1 MATSVLSK
9 VLPKVTL
16 NRQKYNHELSEEEVN
31 FLTSNTTLEKEKV
44 EAQHR
49 NFLSNHKSG
58 QISKK
63 KFDSMIKESYPGT
76 KASKLSRHLFRM
88 YDTNGD
94 GSVDFKEYVLGLDIL
109 TNGTP
114 EQNLK
119 QIFRLLD
126 INNDGKINMK
136 ELKKILKDIKELSKE
151 NNSGDN
157 ETDEKLAIEAF
168 SEMDLNE
175 DGDITEEE
183 FIAACLAQKKFSTI
197 VTLQIIKIILE

>member
-9 VLPKVTL
+9 VMPKLSTKKP
-16 NRQKYNHELSEEEVN
+16 KYNFELSEEEVN
-31 FLTSNTTLEKEKV
+31 FLTSNTTLEKDKL

-49 NFLSNHKSG
+49 NFLINHKSG

-63 KFDSMIKESYPGT
+63 KFNSMIKESYPGANT
-76 KASKLSRHLFRM
+76 RKLSRHLFRM

-109 TNGTP
+109 ANGTP

-119 QIFRLLD
+119 QLFRIMD

-136 ELKKILKDIKELSKE
+136 ELKKIVKDIKELSKL
-151 NNSGDN
+151 NNPERN

-168 SEMDLNE
+168 SEMDLND

-183 FIAACLAQKKFSTI
+183 FVVACLAQKKFSTI
-197 VTLQIIKIILE
+197 VTLQIIQIILQ

>member
-9 VLPKVTL
+9 VMPKLST
-16 NRQKYNHELSEEEVN
+16 NKPKYNFELSEEEVN
-31 FLTSNTTLEKEKV
+31 FLTSNTTLEKDKL

-49 NFLSNHKSG
+49 NFLINHKSG

-63 KFDSMIKESYPGT
+63 KFNSMIKESYPGANT
-76 KASKLSRHLFRM
+76 RKLSRHLFRM

-109 TNGTP
+109 ANGTP

-119 QIFRLLD
+119 QLFRIMD

-136 ELKKILKDIKELSKE
+136 ELKKIVKDIKELSKQ
-151 NNSGDN
+151 NNPERN

-168 SEMDLNE
+168 SEMDLND

-183 FIAACLAQKKFSTI
+183 FVVACLAQKKFSTI
-197 VTLQIIKIILE
+197 VTLQIIQIILQ